1 MNLPCTTETLLKRT
15 TSRCPV
21 CHAAVPGEV
30 WKVNDGNGGDSAAP
44 TARVFLRRDCPEHGR
59 AEACIASDA
68 RFYWLA
74 QGKPE
79 NQCCG
84 GTCHA
89 AEGEATG
96 TLGRNASPP
105 EINHGG
111 HGGHGEH
118 GGDADSDGTVNSS
131 GKQEL
136 RNEPA
141 MQPAASSL
149 PAFLRDP
156 VPTANAESSA
166 CPTSAS
172 SSPSVLSVSSVVKNS
187 VDENTTAQER
197 LSTCLALIEIV
208 NSCNLACPTCYAD
221 SPQSRAVDAV
231 PLADLQA
238 RIQGVIDRKGGIEI
252 LQLSGGEPT
261 LHPQF
266 FELLAWL
273 HAHPGI
279 DYVLLNTNG
288 VRIAN
293 DDAFSAE
300 LGRTFQRG
308 KFQLYLQFDGTQE
321 AAQHWLRGADLRATR
336 ERAIAR
342 CRDLGIPLTLAMT
355 VTPENLPHVW
365 DAVDFG
371 LRWENVRGISFQPLF
386 GSGRVTEKNN
396 PSSASRTSADEDR
409 ITKISRMDRISDAP
423 SHPVNPENPV
433 NPVPPHN
440 AHLNTADVILAL
452 VEHSASRLRYE
463 DFTPLPC
470 GDPNCATIG
479 YLLKIGGTTR
489 SISDF
494 VDFTKVQEFLR
505 DKVRYSPD
513 DLARCGCESE
523 PLGELLHEME
533 TGFRKA
539 DTGYRKDES
548 APPYPVSGISNP
560 VSPAAS
566 AFRLFIKPF
575 MDAWTWDEDRIDR
588 CCTHV
593 IRPDGKLDS
602 FCRYYSGFSSK

>member
-1 MNLPCTTETLLKRT
+1 MNLTCTTESLLKRT

-21 CHAAVPGEV
+21 CHAPVPAEV
-30 WKVNDGNGGDSAAP
+30 WKVSEGNGGDSAAP
-44 TARVFLRRDCPEHGR
+44 NARVFLRRTCPEHGF

-74 QGKPE
+74 QGDPQ

-84 GTCHA
+84 GSCHA
-89 AEGEATG
+89 AEGEGVG
-96 TLGRNASPP
+96 TLGRNAAGSDQCLVISNQSNETPASLLSTESLITNHSAAAATASHPSPLTP
-105 EINHGG
+105 
-111 HGGHGEH
+111 
-118 GGDADSDGTVNSS
+118 
-131 GKQEL
+131 
-136 RNEPA
+136 
-141 MQPAASSL
+141 QPAA
-149 PAFLRDP
+149 
-156 VPTANAESSA
+156 E
-166 CPTSAS
+166 
-172 SSPSVLSVSSVVKNS
+172 
-187 VDENTTAQER
+187 Q

-221 SPQSRAVDAV
+221 SPMGAGSNVDAV
-231 PLADLQA
+231 PLADVQR
-238 RIQGVIDRKGGIEI
+238 RIQGVIDRKGRIEI

-293 DDAFSAE
+293 DDAFLAA
-300 LGRTFQRG
+300 LGQTFRAG
-308 KFQLYLQFDGTQE
+308 KFQLYLQFDGVQE
-321 AAQHWLRGADLRATR
+321 AAQRALRGGDLREMR
-336 ERAIAR
+336 KRAIER
-342 CRDLGIPLTLAMT
+342 CGTLNIPITLAMT
-355 VTPENLPHVW
+355 VTPENLPHLW
-365 DAVDFG
+365 DTVEFG
-371 LRWENVRGISFQPLF
+371 LGFDHVRGVSFQPMF
-386 GSGRVTEKNN
+386 GSGRVPAKKSADFGDDADSKNS
-396 PSSASRTSADEDR
+396 PLRKSAQSADQKSASNQSPVTSHQ
-409 ITKISRMDRISDAP
+409 SQ
-423 SHPVNPENPV
+423 
-433 NPVPPHN
+433 
-440 AHLNTADVILAL
+440 HLNTADVILAL
-452 VEHSASRLRYE
+452 VSQSATRLRFD

-479 YLLKIGGTTR
+479 YLLKIGGQTR

-494 VDFTKVQEFLR
+494 VDFRQVQDFLR
-505 DKVRYSPD
+505 DKVRYTPE

-523 PLGELLHEME
+523 PLGQLLHELE

-539 DTGYRKDES
+539 DTGYRKDGS
-548 APPYPVSGISNP
+548 PPPYPVSGIPNP
-560 VSPAAS
+560 VSTA

-602 FCRYYSGFSSK
+602 FCRYYANGQQRPA